1 MSEPRDSGPRD
12 SANARRALGRLGG
25 RDADAARA
33 VLAPLPGGTHARS
46 WLVTNR
52 DGTRHV
58 LRLAAPGS
66 PALLDIVTEARALLA
81 AARAGLAP
89 AVVAIDAEWGTL
101 LTEFLPGTPW
111 RAEQAREPAN
121 LVRAAALM
129 RRLHAVPV
137 ELPVFAAERI
147 ATGYLARL
155 QAVAAAREPRA
166 ARWGEELVT
175 RARQFDRQY
184 APSAFCHHDLF
195 AANILDDGELT
206 LVDFEYAVR
215 ATPLLDLASFAAMN
229 GLHEDERHALLTAY
243 RGREPTAAELGELAA
258 VVRLVR
264 LMAWFWALLGA
275 AQTAAPAAY
284 AHYLTTL
291 AAEIEQE

>member
-1 MSEPRDSGPRD
+1 MSDRQDT
-12 SANARRALGRLGG
+12 ARARQALSRLGG
-25 RDADAARA
+25 MARDAERVA
-33 VLAPLPGGTHARS
+33 LAPLAGGTHARS
-46 WLVTNR
+46 WLVTYR

-66 PALLDIVTEARALLA
+66 PALLDVVTESRAMLA
-81 AARAGLAP
+81 AAEAGLAP
-89 AVVAIDAEWGTL
+89 AVVALDAEWGTL
-101 LTEFLPGTPW
+101 LTEYRPAPPW
-111 RAEQAREPAN
+111 TTEQAREPAN
-121 LVRAAALM
+121 IERAAALM

-147 ATGYLARL
+147 ASGYLERL
-155 QAVAAAREPRA
+155 AAGAVAAAAEPRA
-166 ARWGEELVT
+166 LQWADELVA
-175 RARQFDRQY
+175 RAREHDRRY
-184 APSAFCHHDLF
+184 APTAFCHHDLY
-195 AANILDDGELT
+195 AANILDDGELA

-215 ATPLLDLASFAAMN
+215 ATPLLDLASYAAMN
-229 GLHEDERHALLTAY
+229 GLRLESRRALLAAY
-243 RGREPTAAELGELAA
+243 GGAAPTSAELDELAA

-284 AHYLTTL
+284 AGYLTTL

>member
-1 MSEPRDSGPRD
+1 VSVLDTAD
-12 SANARRALGRLGG
+12 ARRALARLGG
-25 RDADAARA
+25 LAAAAERA
-33 VLAPLPGGTHARS
+33 ELVPLPGGTHARS
-46 WLVTNR
+46 WLVTYR

-66 PALLDIVTEARALLA
+66 PALLDVVTEARATLA
-81 AARAGLAP
+81 AAAAGLAP
-89 AVVAIDAEWGTL
+89 SVVAIDAAWGTL
-101 LTEFLPGTPW
+101 LTEYRVATAW
-111 RAEQAREPAN
+111 RAEQARESRN
-121 LVRAAALM
+121 LVRAAQLM
-129 RRLHAVPV
+129 RRLHVVPV
-137 ELPVFAAERI
+137 ELPAFAAERI
-147 ATGYLARL
+147 ASGYLARL
-155 QAVAAAREPRA
+155 GTVAVVREPRA
-166 ARWGEELVT
+166 VRWADELLA
-175 RARQFDRQY
+175 RARHHDGLY

-195 AANILDDGELT
+195 AANILDDGELA

-229 GLHEDERHALLTAY
+229 GLHLEERGALLAAY
-243 RGREPTAAELGELAA
+243 RGREPTAAELSELAA

-284 AHYLTTL
+284 ADYLTTL